1 MVDGKCCR
9 LVVFV
14 EFVVELEAQQYFVE
28 FSLMEPQCL
37 VAELAKEDLS
47 VLVVVAKDLEAV
59 DCSVLE
65 AIVAKTGRFAVRRG

>member
-1 MVDGKCCR
+1 

-14 EFVVELEAQQYFVE
+14 EFVVVLEAQQYFVE
-28 FSLMEPQCL
+28 FSFAHFPSGMMEPQCL